1 MKTEQML
8 GLSFNTVVKDCNSW
22 YLNRAFG
29 VSDADIDTGKQTCH
43 IDWELQPD
51 AREYG
56 VKSISIVVNK
66 IVSSIEWE
74 VDIEGLSDDIKEIL
88 YKKGGT
94 LKAANNKWT
103 ERVEGKIEGVIEL
116 DSTQQWNGKDWKV
129 KVEFDFS
136 SDGGCMPSDVE
147 INFYTNTITVS

>member
-8 GLSFNTVVKDCNSW
+8 GLSFNTVVNDCNSW
-22 YLNRAFG
+22 YLNKAFG
-29 VSDADIDTGKQTCH
+29 TPDADIDTGKQTCH
-43 IDWELQPD
+43 IDWELQPE
-51 AREYG
+51 AREHG
-56 VKSISIVVNK
+56 IKSISIVVNK
-66 IVSSIEWE
+66 IVASIEWE
-74 VDIEGLSDDIKEIL
+74 VDMEYLSKEEKEKLIAC
-88 YKKGGT
+88 GGT
-94 LKAANNKWT
+94 
-103 ERVEGKIEGVIEL
+103 EYGKNHNYHNIGGIIEL

>member
-8 GLSFNTVVKDCNSW
+8 GLSFKTTIKDGSV
-22 YLNRAFG
+22 YDLNKAFG
-29 VSDADIDTGKQTCH
+29 ASDADIETGKQTCY
-43 IDWELQPD
+43 IDWELQPE
-51 AREYG
+51 AREHG
-56 VKSISIVVNK
+56 IKSISIVVNK
-66 IVSSIEWE
+66 ITAIIEWE
-74 VDIEGLSDDIKEIL
+74 VDVEYLSKEEKEKLIAC
-88 YKKGGT
+88 GGT
-94 LKAANNKWT
+94 EYGSENHNYHNI
-103 ERVEGKIEGVIEL
+103 GGIIEL